1 MAHATLA
8 ETGFSGTTAGPA
20 QVLIVDDSVVARSV
34 LGRMVEGTRRFRV
47 AAAYSDV
54 RAALDYLKTNS
65 VDIILLDIEMPGID
79 GITALPDVIA
89 AGKGAKVL
97 IVSSAAE
104 QGAAVTVQALALGAA
119 DTLVKPGIGAFGGRF
134 AEVLEERLSRLLEAH
149 VQSLPE
155 PAHLPLAGT
164 AHHSH
169 AEPAAVA
176 HHPHYQFPV
185 QAPENFDLVAIGAS
199 TGGIHALSQLLRAI
213 PASFRVPVLVT
224 QHLPVSFMSYFATQL
239 AVLGGRPCEVATD
252 RMRIRPGRIIVAPG
266 DAHMRVVRMSD
277 GAAIR
282 LTHEKASSGCMPSVD
297 PMFESVAE
305 VFGARALGVVLSGMG
320 RDGCEGAKDLIDAGA
335 KVLAQDR
342 ASSVVWGMPGAVA
355 NAGRVSAILPP
366 DEIGR
371 LIARGGGGA

>member
-1 MAHATLA
+1 VAHASLA
-8 ETGFSGTTAGPA
+8 ETGFGGTTVGPA
-20 QVLIVDDSVVARSV
+20 RVLIVDDSVVARSV

-97 IVSSAAE
+97 IVSSSAE

-134 AEVLEERLSRLLEAH
+134 AEVLGERLSRLLEAH
-149 VQSLPE
+149 VQSQPE
-155 PAHLPLAGT
+155 PPVPVQAMQAAPVLP
-164 AHHSH
+164 
-169 AEPAAVA
+169 
-176 HHPHYQFPV
+176 HPHYQYPV
-185 QAPENFDLVAIGAS
+185 QAPEDFDLVAIGAS

-213 PASFRVPVLVT
+213 PAAFRVPILVT

-266 DAHMRVVRMSD
+266 DAHMRVVRTSD

-342 ASSVVWGMPGAVA
+342 GSSVVWGMPGAVA

-371 LIARGGGGA
+371 LIARGGGAA